1 MVRPGVL
8 VGLALSFCLVSQV
21 LAAPRIDSASLRGLT
36 IGQTTRLTLRG
47 KELGPNAEVKL
58 DIPAAAA
65 RVLPESTAER
75 LELEIE
81 LPSEVAAGH
90 GQLWVAAESGISSPV
105 TLGIDQLPE
114 ALFSEKIDT
123 LPIALS
129 GNLSGSQLLST
140 SFHGQ
145 AGQRVIAEVE
155 AQRLGSKLK
164 PLIRIVDQRGTQL
177 GYSSIEATLQ
187 GDARVEVELPAD
199 GVYTIQLQDVLFKGA
214 APGHFRLKVGQFAY
228 ADLLLPL
235 AKHSP
240 EEDPQSQNHEASQND
255 QPAIPFSGPRPKTY
269 LSDFTEITVSPNDT
283 PADGSIGTAPIGVSS
298 VLLEP
303 KEKDAYLIDV
313 LPGTKYRAEVFAQ
326 RLNSP
331 VDAVLEIRKPDGGM
345 LASSDDQGNTPDP
358 AATFDVPADI
368 SQVSV
373 SVHDVTRAGGPLHLY
388 RLAVTPAG
396 LADFHLH
403 VPGPAVNI
411 PAGGSAVMEVI
422 AQRRGFGGP
431 IKLEFPELPEGVQ
444 ASPSEIPARADR
456 ALVTFTATPEAK
468 QSVVSTVLGKAVA
481 KEQTIQRLATVGT
494 EAAGFGLPPLQEHL
508 AVGIVQKPKLTLAY
522 RSMPAANAL
531 GLGQSTPLQVKVQR
545 SEGQTGPVRFS
556 LVTSQVVPQVKGKP
570 DLSKAIKLAG
580 ETILPADQSE
590 TTLTLSIPQALKD
603 IAWDVAVKGELL
615 SDDQKQVK
623 ASATTAAARMTMG
636 SPLFLALTGES
647 IVRLKGKISRA
658 GGFAEA
664 VTIVAEG
671 LPKEAKAAPVEVAAD
686 KTDFELEITLPAGIQ
701 AKQLAGV
708 QLIAKTKR
716 NGEDVTSNGVA
727 IKLETGSK

>member
-1 MVRPGVL
+1 MVRFGVL
-8 VGLALSFCLVSQV
+8 VGLALSFSFASQV
-21 LAAPRIDSASLRGLT
+21 LAAPRIDIASLRGLT

-47 KELGPNAEVKL
+47 KELGPDAEVKL
-58 DIPAAAA
+58 DIPAAAV

-81 LPSEVAAGH
+81 LPSAVDPGH
-90 GQLWVAAESGISSPV
+90 GQLWVTSESGISTPI
-105 TLGIDQLPE
+105 TLGIDELLE
-114 ALFSEKIDT
+114 AVFSEKIDT

-145 AGQRVIAEVE
+145 AGQRVVAEVE

-164 PLIRIVDQRGTQL
+164 PLVSIVDQRGTQL
-177 GYSSIEATLQ
+177 AYSSSEVTMQ

-214 APGHFRLKVGQFAY
+214 TPGHFRLKVGQFAY

-240 EEDPQSQNHEASQND
+240 EKGPGALKHEAPQDD
-255 QPAIPFSGPRPKTY
+255 QAPSPFSGPQPKIFR
-269 LSDFTEITVSPNDT
+269 SDFTEVTVTPND
-283 PADGSIGTAPIGVSS
+283 PQAEGSIGAAPIGISS
-298 VLLEP
+298 VLSEP

-331 VDAVLEIRKPDGGM
+331 VDAVLEIRKPAGGM

-358 AATFDVPADI
+358 AAAFDVPAGI
-368 SQVSV
+368 HQVSV

-396 LADFHLH
+396 QADFHLH
-403 VPGPAVNI
+403 IPGPVVNI

-431 IKLEFPELPEGVQ
+431 IALDFPALPEGVQ
-444 ASPSEIPARADR
+444 ASLKEIPARADQ

-468 QSVVSTVLGKAVA
+468 QSVMSTALGTAMA
-481 KEQTIQRLATVGT
+481 KEQTIKRLATVGS
-494 EAAGFGLPPLQEHL
+494 EASGFGLPTSQVNL
-508 AVGIVQKPKLTLAY
+508 AVGVVQNPKLTLAY
-522 RSMPAANAL
+522 SSMPAANAL
-531 GLGQSTPLQVKVQR
+531 GLGQSTPLMVKVQR
-545 SEGQTGPVRFS
+545 GEGQTGPVRFS

-570 DLSKAIKLAG
+570 DLTKAIKLTG

-590 TTLTLSIPQALKD
+590 TTLTLSIPQELKD

-623 ASATTAAARMTMG
+623 ASGTTGAVRMTMG
-636 SPLFLALTGES
+636 SPVFLALTGES

-686 KTDFELEITLPAGIQ
+686 KSDFVLEITLPAGIQ
-701 AKQLAGV
+701 AKQLANV
-708 QLIAKTKR
+708 KLVAKTKR
-716 NGEDVTSNGVA
+716 NGEDITSNAVA